1 MSRAV
6 YERIRRNPKFQEL
19 SGRRR
24 RLAIGL
30 SAVVLVTYYGFM
42 MIVAFAPGLLARPLA
57 TGSITSV
64 GVPIGAGLVVLY
76 WVLTGIYVRRANA
89 EFDVLNDEIV
99 RASMV
104 EAER

>member
-1 MSRAV
+1 MSRTV

-24 RLAIGL
+24 RLAITL
-30 SAVVLVTYYGFM
+30 STIVLVTYYGFM
-42 MIVAFAPGLLARPLA
+42 MIVAFAPSLLARPLA
-57 TGSITSV
+57 SGSITSV
-64 GVPIGAGLVVLY
+64 GVPIGAGLIVLY
-76 WVLTGIYVRRANA
+76 WALTGIYVRRANA

>member
-6 YERIRRNPKFQEL
+6 YERIRTNPKFQEL

-24 RLAIGL
+24 RLAITL
-30 SAVVLVTYYGFM
+30 SAVVLVSYYGFM
-42 MIVAFAPGLLARPLA
+42 MIVAFAPTLLARPLA
-57 TGSITSV
+57 SGSMTSV
-64 GVPIGAGLVVLY
+64 GVPVVAGLVVLY
-76 WVLTGIYVRRANA
+76 WLLTGIYVRRANA